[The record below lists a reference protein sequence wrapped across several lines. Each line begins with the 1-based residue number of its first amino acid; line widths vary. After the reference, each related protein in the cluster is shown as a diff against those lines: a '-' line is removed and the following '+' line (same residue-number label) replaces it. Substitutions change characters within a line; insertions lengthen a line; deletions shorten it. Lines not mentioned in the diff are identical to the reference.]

1 MLAYTSDA
9 AYPWKSE
16 LERFRTEAEQA
27 KHAESSGWNQARK
40 IVLIEDIVR
49 AYSGYQQENG
59 AIMDPFSGCER
70 YYSTPAY
77 AFAAAVLVKEGRTDL
92 LSSAAAA
99 LTHSISLVVRGEVPD
114 NHADF
119 FPVLMLRAYTLL
131 QPLLP
136 EQATQWAAGLKQI
149 EPEETYVFTMS
160 KMNNPNRMINWNAIM
175 ISGEY
180 LRYREQLASE
190 GTEWMDHYLESYHLP
205 RFTALG
211 LYQDGPLDRPNS
223 PLAYDIATRYHIG
236 VMLDAGYDGSCA
248 SALADFIRRGAF
260 TSLLTLSPLGEIP
273 PRGRS
278 SQHQWNEA
286 AAAYVFSS
294 HASAA
299 KQIGDPVMSGVFARA
314 ANLCFAAVDRW
325 KMEDGRLNIVRNRY
339 APAVRHGYEIYT
351 NHTCYNLWTVAAL
364 ANAYLCDPG
373 DDVAELPI
381 PSEMG
386 SRVLQMD
393 GWFETITASVPGQ
406 QIVFHTALNDP
417 YTVPGLVRIHQQ
429 GVPGL
434 LGPAAAGH
442 AESGFTEFSE
452 GETRAVSY
460 CPAWRTPD
468 GQWHSLAAGIPC
480 GAEYNRD
487 AGINPSDGGGAIV
500 FNVAEDQGQEIN
512 RFTVDWVGPLAGLQ
526 SLRTYYTQQP
536 GLLTVTYE
544 FEGEIEAAGAVIP
557 LMYSDGEEQAAITV
571 SSDHVRCEFCGA
583 YVESTVLDE
592 EAEIQL
598 QDHTVA
604 SRNGVL
610 KEARMIVSGSQRIT
624 FTVRL
629 GRI

>member
-1 MLAYTSDA
+1 MLAYTSDS

-16 LERFRTEAEQA
+16 LERFRTDAEQA
-27 KHAESSGWNQARK
+27 NLAEPSGWDRSRK
-40 IVLIEDIVR
+40 IALIEEIVR
-49 AYSGYQQENG
+49 AYSVYQQENG
-59 AIMDPFSGCER
+59 AVVDPFSGRER

-92 LSSAAAA
+92 LSSASAA

-119 FPVLMLRAYTLL
+119 FPILMLRAYVLL
-131 QPLLP
+131 QPLMP

-149 EPEETYVFTMS
+149 QPEETYVFTMS

-190 GTEWMDHYLESYHLP
+190 GIEWMDQYLKRYHLP
-205 RFTALG
+205 RFTGLG

-223 PLAYDIATRYHIG
+223 PLAYDIATRYHLG
-236 VMLDAGYDGSCA
+236 LMLDAGYDESCA
-248 SALADFIRRGAF
+248 SSLDESIRRGAF

-299 KQIGDPVMSGVFARA
+299 KQIGDPIMAGVFARA

-339 APAVRHGYEIYT
+339 APEVRHGYEIYT

-373 DDVAELPI
+373 DEVAELPI
-381 PSEMG
+381 PSEIG

-406 QIVFHTALNDP
+406 QIVLHTALNDP

-429 GVPGL
+429 GLPGL
-434 LGPAAAGH
+434 IGPAAAGH

-452 GETRAVSY
+452 GETKAISY

-468 GQWHSLAAGIPC
+468 GQWYSLSEGIPS
-480 GAEYNRD
+480 GFDYDRD
-487 AGINPSDGGGAIV
+487 AGINPSDGGGVVV
-500 FNVAEDQGQEIN
+500 FNVIQDQAQETN
-512 RFTVDWVGPLAGLQ
+512 TFTVDWVGPLVGLQ
-526 SLRTYYTQQP
+526 ALRTVYTQQP

-557 LMYSDGEEQAAITV
+557 LMFSDGEEQAVITV
-571 SSDHVRCEFCGA
+571 SGDHVRSEFCGA

-592 EAEIQL
+592 GAEIHL
-598 QDHTVA
+598 QDHMVA

-610 KEARMIVSGSQRIT
+610 KEARMIVSGSQKIT

-629 GRI
+629 GK